1 MQQLFVYYILLNK
14 EPPSAIVMALT
25 RRHCL
30 GWLRLSS
37 RELRLCL
44 LDCSLP
50 RCVRCC
56 VGARYALHFG
66 VAATAH
72 GDKVADVSLVD
83 RVVSDVSHSVHDA
96 LRLELASLHDTLE
109 RRAASF
115 LAHLRRAGRLVV
127 VVHKRCVTA
136 LWEEGDVNT
145 KVHGSWVAGL
155 WKSKR

>member
-1 MQQLFVYYILLNK
+1 MVL
-14 EPPSAIVMALT
+14 ST
-25 RRHCL
+25 RHSL
-30 GWLRLSS
+30 GWLCLSS
-37 RELRLCL
+37 RELSLCL
-44 LDCSLP
+44 LDYTQS

-56 VGARYALHFG
+56 VDARYELHFG
-66 VAATAH
+66 VADTAH

-83 RVVSDVSHSVHDA
+83 RVVSDVIHSVHDA
-96 LRLELASLHDTLE
+96 LRLELASLYDTLE
-109 RRAASF
+109 RRVASF

-145 KVHGSWVAGL
+145 KVHGSGVVGL